1 VTQVVPAID
10 GYSSFVLDYKKAL
23 ALEFPGEAADYVSL
37 EGYVAGSLLAE
48 GLRRTGPQ
56 VDTERLVDAL
66 ESLRDYDAGLGT
78 PLTLGR
84 TEHQASHK
92 IWGTQLNAE
101 GRYQPFD
108 LQ

>member
-1 VTQVVPAID
+1 TQVVPAID

-37 EGYVAGSLLAE
+37 EGYVAGNLLAE

-56 VDTERLVDAL
+56 VDTEKLVDAL
-66 ESLRDYDAGLGT
+66 ESLSNYDAGLGT
-78 PLTLGR
+78 PLTFGR
-84 TEHQASHK
+84 TRHQASNQN
-92 IWGTQLNAE
+92 WCTQLNAE

-108 LQ
+108 IR